1 MSRRRVADM
10 QPRPGVTSSATAV
23 DDRRSADT
31 DSEHGGNE
39 LLDARLLPAA
49 LCCWVVTI
57 VVVICGWRV
66 GVALA
71 IALVLLAIGLW
82 LTLLR
87 AMAHNSDRIRAVL
100 SVLAAAVVLAAGFS
114 VAAAWREHQVAA
126 HPLRAVPD
134 GASARVVATPVS
146 DPKPVRGRSFDG
158 ERRWLVLAELSEF
171 ERGDLTVRAGGSV
184 VILATGSAWA
194 QVIPGGPVEFRAR
207 PSEPLRADLTV
218 AALRPVDEPRAAG
231 SVPWWQRAAA
241 ALRGDLAAASQQALA
256 PDAAGLL
263 PALVVGDTSSV
274 SDQLRDDFAT
284 AGLQHL
290 TVVSGANFTVVLT
303 AVLFLAR
310 LATLGPLLS
319 AILATAALVM
329 FVVVARPDPSVLRAA
344 AMGAVTVLALVT
356 GRRKQ
361 ALPALCAAVIGMLAL
376 WPELAVQAGFALSVL
391 ATGAL
396 LLLAPSWADW
406 LRAHRWWRFPAEL
419 VAVSAAAF
427 VVTTPIVIA
436 LSGKLSLLAVV
447 ANVLVAPVIASI
459 TVLGA
464 LGAVLACVWVP
475 LALPVLYCAA
485 PMLWWLLSVAEY
497 CAAIPGATV
506 TVPGGASGAII
517 AALVVAMSICAL
529 RSAMFRALAGS
540 VLLGVATV
548 VIPLRLW
555 HPGWPPEDWAVV
567 ACDVGQ
573 GDGVVL
579 ASGEH
584 SAVVVDVGPDS
595 GRMRTCLDRLGV
607 ERVELLALTHMHAD
621 HVGGLDGALA
631 GRTVTAVAVAP
642 NELPVR
648 PVAGHGSRTE
658 RGVREP
664 SGSSPEAPA
673 DLGPQQMAAKLAE
686 AGVPAR
692 ELGAGDRLRVGTIDL
707 EVLSPA
713 ATAAVPGELP
723 AEEANDRSLVLMATT
738 DAGRVLIA
746 GDSEASVQ
754 QRLLNAPAAL
764 RADILVVP
772 HHGSRTTTTEFLSA
786 VRPRLAMVSVGA
798 DNTFGHPH
806 PDVLADLAALG
817 STLVRTDQHG
827 DISVVP
833 GAAGPAIRTT
843 RPFHAQR
850 PRFRAYGGQSVSGR
864 SRSPP
869 NP

>member
-1 MSRRRVADM
+1 MSRHRVAGM
-10 QPRPGVTSSATAV
+10 LPRFVGSGSVANV

-31 DSEHGGNE
+31 GSGLAGNE
-39 LLDARLLPAA
+39 VLDARLLPAA
-49 LCCWVVTI
+49 LCCWVATI

-71 IALVLLAIGLW
+71 IALVLLAIGSW
-82 LTLLR
+82 LLLLR

-114 VAAAWREHQVAA
+114 VAAAWREHQVSA
-126 HPLRAVPD
+126 HPLRGMPD

-158 ERRWLVLAELSEF
+158 ERRWLVPAELREF
-171 ERGDLTVRAGGSV
+171 ERGDVTVRAGGSV
-184 VILATGSAWA
+184 VILATGPAWA
-194 QVIPGGPVEFRAR
+194 QLIPGGPIEFRAR
-207 PSEPLRADLTV
+207 PSEPMRADLTV
-218 AALRPVDEPRAAG
+218 AALRPIDEPRAAG
-231 SVPWWQRAAA
+231 AVPWWQRAAA

-274 SDQLRDDFAT
+274 SEQLRDDFAA

-319 AILATAALVM
+319 AILAAAALVM
-329 FVVVARPDPSVLRAA
+329 FVVVARPDPSVLRAG

-361 ALPALCAAVIGMLAL
+361 ALPALCGAVIGMLAL

-436 LSGKLSLLAVV
+436 LSGKLSLVAVI
-447 ANVLVAPVIASI
+447 ANVLVTPVIAAI

-464 LGAVLACVWVP
+464 LAAVLACGWVP
-475 LALPVLYCAA
+475 LALPVLSCAA
-485 PMLWWLLSVAEY
+485 PMLWWLLSVAKY

-506 TVPGGASGAII
+506 TVPGGAGGAMI
-517 AALVVAMSICAL
+517 AALVVAVGIWAL
-529 RSAMFRALAGS
+529 RSAVFRALAGS
-540 VLLGVATV
+540 VLLGIATV
-548 VIPLRLW
+548 AIPLRLW
-555 HPGWPPEDWAVV
+555 HPGWPPQDWAVV

-579 ASGEH
+579 AAGEH
-584 SAVVVDVGPDS
+584 SAVVVDTGP
-595 GRMRTCLDRLGV
+595 GPRRIRTCLDRLGV

-621 HVGGLDGALA
+621 HIGGLDGVLA

-642 NELPVR
+642 NELPAR

-664 SGSSPEAPA
+664 SGNAAETVA
-673 DLGPQQMAAKLAE
+673 DLGPQQVATKLGQ
-686 AGVPAR
+686 AGVPVR
-692 ELGAGDRLRVGTIDL
+692 ELGTGDRLRAGKVDL
-707 EVLSPA
+707 EVLAPEA
-713 ATAAVPGELP
+713 VEAVPGELP
-723 AEEANDRSLVLMATT
+723 VEEANERSLVLSATT
-738 DAGRVLIA
+738 AAGRVLIT

-754 QRLLNAPAAL
+754 QRLLRTPAAL

-772 HHGSRTTTTEFLSA
+772 HHGSRTTTTQFLSA
-786 VRPRLAMVSVGA
+786 VHPRLAMVSVGSG
-798 DNTFGHPH
+798 NTFGHPH

-817 STLVRTDQHG
+817 STVVRTDQHG

-833 GAAGPAIRTT
+833 GAGGPAIRTT

-850 PRFRAYGGQSVSGR
+850 HRFRGYRRQFVGR
-864 SRSPP
+864 LPRSPP
-869 NP
+869 TR